1 MKPFNMSASN
11 KSSESGWQILD
22 ELKLPIGT
30 EDEGVINTW
39 LAEILKPLN
48 LQAGFISRI
57 LKSAQDAMARYKAS
71 TGSAIEIGYIH
82 LLVFAP
88 LIHMLDGKTWGFFR
102 VEKIEN
108 AREVTHPP
116 DHSIE
121 FYLYIEGK

>member
-1 MKPFNMSASN
+1 MKHVDMSSSN
-11 KSSESGWQILD
+11 KPSESEWQILD

-30 EDEGVINTW
+30 EDDRVIDTW
-39 LAEILKPLN
+39 LAEILSPLN
-48 LQAGFISRI
+48 LQADFINRI
-57 LKSAQDAMARYKAS
+57 LKSAQAAMARYRGS
-71 TGSAIEIGYIH
+71 TGPEIVIGYIH

-88 LIHMLDGKTWGFFR
+88 RSHILDGKTWGFFR

-108 AREVTHPP
+108 AREVKNPP